1 MSTFELVVEQ
11 VRGVAG
17 ADFAFVLTR
26 RGRLVTRDAPRDMP
40 EVGRAALM
48 DAARTLER
56 GAVGELT
63 IPRQELVP
71 FGGAA
76 PVDVH
81 FAVAAD
87 QAILCVVMSS
97 WVGKSM
103 VSRALH
109 DGIAKIEAVIA
120 ASGREPIRRRK
131 SVAPPPMNKTTAGL
145 VIAEGATTH
154 AVRSLERPPVIQR
167 ASSRPPARP
176 RVSSLPEISVGTT
189 ELGRESLAALDR
201 ETIGDRRARG
211 RPPSSPQISVSEGE
225 LGRESLAAIDS
236 EVRGK
241 RRGTLPQI
249 SVSEGV
255 LGRES
260 LAAIDSEVRGKRR
273 GTLPQISVSE
283 GVLGRESLAAIDSE
297 VRGIPRGSLPQITLG
312 EASLGRESLAALE
325 HEEEEERPSG
335 VRLAVRPPA
344 TSMPDTLRI
353 ELESFDDL
361 EVQPPASQPAS
372 QRTLRATQPWV
383 ELPEAAK
390 RTLDAESLGRATTPP
405 GVTVKLEDADSG
417 VFEAA
422 RIDPVPVRVPA
433 VKRRK

>member
-1 MSTFELVVEQ
+1 VSTFELVVEQ
-11 VRGVAG
+11 VRAVAG

-40 EVGRAALM
+40 EVGRNAIM
-48 DAARTLER
+48 DAARSLER

-71 FGGAA
+71 YGGAA

-81 FAVAAD
+81 FGVAAD
-87 QAILCVVMSS
+87 QAILVVVMSS
-97 WVGKSM
+97 WVGKAM
-103 VSRALH
+103 VSRALN

-120 ASGREPIRRRK
+120 ASGREPMRRRK
-131 SVAPPPMNKTTAGL
+131 SVAPPPMGNKATAGL

-167 ASSRPPARP
+167 ASSRPPARQ

-201 ETIGDRRARG
+201 ETMGDRRSRA
-211 RPPSSPQISVSEGE
+211 RPPSSPLISVGEGELGRESLAAIDREVRGKPRGSLPSITVSEGELGRESLAAIDREVRGKPRATLPQISVSEGE
-225 LGRESLAAIDS
+225 LGRESLAAIDR
-236 EVRGK
+236 EVRGP
-241 RRGTLPQI
+241 L
-249 SVSEGV
+249 
-255 LGRES
+255 
-260 LAAIDSEVRGKRR
+260 
-273 GTLPQISVSE
+273 
-283 GVLGRESLAAIDSE
+283 
-297 VRGIPRGSLPQITLG
+297 RGSLPQITVG
-312 EASLGRESLAALE
+312 EASLGRESLAAVE

-335 VRLAVRPPA
+335 VRLAIRPPV
-344 TSMPDTLRI
+344 TSMPDTMRI

-361 EVQPPASQPAS
+361 PSSESSP
-372 QRTLRATQPWV
+372 RATQPWV

-422 RIDPVPVRVPA
+422 RIDPMPLPVRAPA
-433 VKRRK
+433 LKRRK

>member
-11 VRGVAG
+11 VRAVAG

-40 EVGRAALM
+40 EVGRTAII
-48 DAARTLER
+48 DAARPLAR
-56 GAVGELT
+56 GVVGEMT

-81 FAVAAD
+81 FGVAAD

-97 WVGKSM
+97 WVGKAM

-109 DGIAKIEAVIA
+109 DGVAKIEAVIA
-120 ASGREPIRRRK
+120 ASGREPMRRRK
-131 SVAPPPMNKTTAGL
+131 SVAPPPMPKATPSL

-154 AVRSLERPPVIQR
+154 AARSLERPPVIQR
-167 ASSRPPARP
+167 APSRPPSRP
-176 RVSSLPEISVGTT
+176 RGNSLPEISVSTG

-201 ETIGDRRARG
+201 ETMGDRRARA
-211 RPPSSPQISVSEGE
+211 RPPSSPMISVGEGT
-225 LGRESLAAIDS
+225 LGRESLAAIAS
-236 EVRGK
+236 EVQGK
-241 RRGTLPQI
+241 PRDTLPQI
-249 SVSEGV
+249 SVGEGEM
-255 LGRES
+255 GRES
-260 LAAIDSEVRGKRR
+260 LAAIDNE
-273 GTLPQISVSE
+273 E
-283 GVLGRESLAAIDSE
+283 DS
-297 VRGIPRGSLPQITLG
+297 
-312 EASLGRESLAALE
+312 
-325 HEEEEERPSG
+325 ERPSG
-335 VRLAVRPPA
+335 VRLAVRPPV
-344 TSMPDTLRI
+344 TSMPDTMRI

-361 EVQPPASQPAS
+361 EIQAPASQPS
-372 QRTLRATQPWV
+372 PRQTNPWV

-390 RTLDAESLGRATTPP
+390 RTLDAERLGRKLSPP
-405 GVTVKLEDADSG
+405 SVTLKLEDADSG

-422 RIDPVPVRVPA
+422 RIDPVPVRAPA